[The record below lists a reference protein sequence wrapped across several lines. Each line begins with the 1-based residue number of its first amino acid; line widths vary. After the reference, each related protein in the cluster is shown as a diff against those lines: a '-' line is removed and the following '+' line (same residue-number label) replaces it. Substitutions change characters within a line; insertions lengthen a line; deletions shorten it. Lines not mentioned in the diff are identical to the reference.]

1 MALGGVYMDI
11 GIDIGGT
18 NIGAGLVDEDLN
30 IIYKVEISTSKEK
43 GYNFVEAKIVNIIE
57 EMLLKASQLNENIES
72 IGIGIPGIVDIKGD
86 NIIYSANLNWNNVSL
101 GKRLRDKF
109 DMQINI
115 ENDATLAGIAES
127 ALGVSKGY
135 NNSVYITLG
144 TGIGGG
150 IIINNKIYTGSHG
163 IGSEIGHMI
172 VGENFY
178 DCNCGNNGCLE
189 TFASSTA
196 IQKYVINEIQRGADD
211 TLILKKIDSI
221 DKIDAKLIF
230 ECAKIGDEL
239 ANKAVDRMVK
249 YLAIGIVNII
259 NIIDPDI
266 IAIGGGVAKA
276 GEFLLNK
283 IKELIQKYTLFK
295 DLNHAKIR
303 LSTLGNDAGIIGAA
317 MLNKYK

>member
-1 MALGGVYMDI
+1 MNI

-18 NIGAGLVDEDLN
+18 NIGVGLVDEDLN
-30 IIYKVEISTSKEK
+30 IIYKVEISTNKEK
-43 GYNFVEAKIVNIIE
+43 GYKFIEAEIVNIVE
-57 EMLLKASQLNENIES
+57 KMLLKASEFNKNIKS
-72 IGIGIPGIVDIKGD
+72 IGIGIPGIVDTKGD
-86 NIIYSANLNWNNVSL
+86 NIIYSANLNWNNITL

-109 DMQINI
+109 NMQINV

-127 ALGVSKGY
+127 ALGISKGY
-135 NNSVYITLG
+135 NNSVFITLG

-196 IQKYVINEIQRGADD
+196 IQKYVINEIHKGADD
-211 TLILKKIDSI
+211 TLILKKVNNF
-221 DKIDAKLIF
+221 DKIDTKLIF

-249 YLAIGIVNII
+249 YLTIGIANII

-276 GEFLLNK
+276 GEFFLNK
-283 IKELIQKYTLFK
+283 INELLPKYILFK
-295 DLNHAKIR
+295 DLNYAKIE